1 MRQWFNRQER
11 KASVQTGR
19 EVFTREVRRLE
30 TTMSEDEIATLMG
43 YTTLEDFFAGLGNGS
58 LSMRQVVGKLTELEA
73 EPEDEPATIITLPEP
88 ESGIEV
94 LGVGDLLTRMARCCN
109 PIGGHAIIGYITR
122 GRGITVHRRTCPNV
136 MRESE
141 RERLVNVDWGETRT
155 LYPVHIRVESWDRVG
170 LLSDITS
177 LVADEG
183 VNIVHSVTKPEDD
196 LSIISLTVT
205 VENIQQ
211 LNRLFA
217 KIEGVVGVLSV
228 SRVAG

>member
-1 MRQWFNRQER
+1 M
-11 KASVQTGR
+11 
-19 EVFTREVRRLE
+19 
-30 TTMSEDEIATLMG
+30 
-43 YTTLEDFFAGLGNGS
+43 
-58 LSMRQVVGKLTELEA
+58 
-73 EPEDEPATIITLPEP
+73 
-88 ESGIEV
+88 
-94 LGVGDLLTRMARCCN
+94 
-109 PIGGHAIIGYITR
+109 
-122 GRGITVHRRTCPNV
+122 
-136 MRESE
+136 
-141 RERLVNVDWGETRT
+141 
-155 LYPVHIRVESWDRVG
+155 G